1 MNWDA
6 VGAGAEVTAAVAV
19 ILTLLYL
26 ARQLR
31 QSNMLAREDAQYHML
46 QNQISYYDRLA
57 ENPEYLMTL
66 YGPNLS
72 EDEVTR
78 LRKQSAATS
87 AFFKWNWEYLRLKEG
102 IFGSTDVPTE
112 GIRRELRNAKIA
124 EEWSRQKHIFHPDF
138 VKFMDT
144 EIIPDAKGGDV

>member
-6 VGAGAEVTAAVAV
+6 IGAGAEVIAAIAV

-26 ARQLR
+26 ARQLQ

-57 ENPEYLMTL
+57 ENPEYLTAI

-72 EDEVTR
+72 EKEVMR

-87 AFFKWNWEYLRLKEG
+87 AFFKWNWEYLRLL
-102 IFGSTDVPTE
+102 
-112 GIRRELRNAKIA
+112 RRL
-124 EEWSRQKHIFHPDF
+124 
-138 VKFMDT
+138 T
-144 EIIPDAKGGDV
+144 GC